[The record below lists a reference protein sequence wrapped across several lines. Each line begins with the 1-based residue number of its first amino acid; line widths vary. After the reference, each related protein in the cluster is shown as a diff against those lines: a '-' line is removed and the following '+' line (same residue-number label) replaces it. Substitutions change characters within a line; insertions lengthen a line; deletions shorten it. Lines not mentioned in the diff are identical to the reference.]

1 MLTLLGTRLAA
12 SRISSFPHGG
22 SGPTRLT
29 VWDHKQD
36 RSLVIKDD
44 SAPRRSASKNGR
56 MRAFLRALGPGLVT
70 GAADDDPSG
79 IGTHS
84 QIGAAFGYGLA
95 WTFVL
100 SFPLMVAIQQIAA
113 EIGRVTGAGIARNLR
128 RHYPRPLLW
137 VMVSLLLVANIVNL
151 GADLSA
157 MGAALALLEGGS
169 SGLYTLLFGIL
180 CIVLEVGLSYPR
192 YAAILKWSTLCL
204 FTYVAVLFV
213 AHVPWGAAVKAL
225 VVPDIRLSAAYATA
239 FVAILGTTI
248 SPYLFFWQAGQE
260 IEEQHRHH
268 AKPLSLTPLA
278 AGPEL
283 RRIRLDT
290 LTGMGFSTLISL
302 AIVFAT
308 AATLNASGVRD
319 ITTSSQAAEA
329 LRPIAGQFAFA
340 MFALGIIG
348 TGLLAV
354 PVLAGSAAYAVTEM
368 AGRAGSLDA
377 KPLSARLFYGTI
389 AATTLAGASLNA
401 VGIDPARAL
410 YWAAVVNGILAAPLM
425 IVMMLIARNGRAMG
439 RLTISRGQN
448 WAGWAATTVM
458 IGASLLFL
466 GFAVAQ
472 VV

>member
-1 MLTLLGTRLAA
+1 MNAGPEPESVAPERPGQGGGLG
-12 SRISSFPHGG
+12 S
-22 SGPTRLT
+22 
-29 VWDHKQD
+29 
-36 RSLVIKDD
+36 
-44 SAPRRSASKNGR
+44 
-56 MRAFLRALGPGLVT
+56 FLRRLGPGLIT

-84 QIGAAFGYGLA
+84 QVGAEFGYGLA

-100 SFPLMVAIQQIAA
+100 SFPLMVAIQEVSA

-137 VMVSLLLVANIVNL
+137 SIVTLLLIANIVNL

-157 MGAALALLEGGS
+157 MGAAFALLVGGNIVF
-169 SGLYTLLFGIL
+169 YTLAFGIL
-180 CIVLEVGLSYPR
+180 CVVLEVVLSYPR
-192 YAAILKWSTLCL
+192 YASILKWTTLSL
-204 FTYVAVLFV
+204 FTYVAVV
-213 AHVPWGAAVKAL
+213 AVAGVPWARAL
-225 VVPDIRLSAAYATA
+225 KSLLVPEIQWTSAYATA
-239 FVAILGTTI
+239 LVAILGTTI

-260 IEEQHRHH
+260 VEEQHRHH
-268 AKPLSLTPLA
+268 AKPLCITPKD

-283 RRIRLDT
+283 ARIRMDT
-290 LTGMGFSTLISL
+290 LTGMAFSSIVSL

-308 AATLNASGVRD
+308 AATLHAHGIRD
-319 ITTSSQAAEA
+319 IATSAQAAEA

-368 AGRAGSLDA
+368 AGVAGSLDS

-389 AATTLAGASLNA
+389 AATTLAGASLNI
-401 VGIDPARAL
+401 VGIDPVRAL
-410 YWAAVVNGILAAPLM
+410 YWAAVVNGVLAAPLM
-425 IVMMLIARNGRAMG
+425 LVMMLIVRNPRAMG
-439 RLTISRGQN
+439 RLTLSRRS
-448 WAGWAATTVM
+448 AALGWGATIVM
-458 IGASLLFL
+458 FVATIIFFAS
-466 GFAVAQ
+466 